1 MRMKKMIKLLGAAVL
16 LTMGA
21 ISAFAASANKDEELM
36 KARSVLLWIG
46 GTRVGDLMVGADA
59 KLQFQFVDRTLSAR
73 IYAAPNNFPDDIVWN
88 ASYIDKAARAK
99 CNLVILGYRA
109 MNRWNFDPGKL
120 TVNGEPLPA
129 NRIYTS
135 LLSKETGNLAPDTQD
150 AIAFGVPRSQSRGG
164 SEIVFGYEGYSVK
177 LTIPER

>member
-1 MRMKKMIKLLGAAVL
+1 MMRKTIKILGGAAL
-16 LTMGA
+16 LAIGA
-21 ISAFAASANKDEELM
+21 VSALAASKSKDEELM
-36 KARSVLLWIG
+36 RARSALLWIG

-109 MNRWNFDPGKL
+109 VNRWNFDPGKL

-129 NRIYTS
+129 GRIYTS

-150 AIAFGVPRSQSRGG
+150 AIAFGVLRSQSRGG
-164 SEIVFGYEGYSVK
+164 SEVVFGYDGYSVK

>member
-1 MRMKKMIKLLGAAVL
+1 ML

-21 ISAFAASANKDEELM
+21 VSAFAASANKDEELM
-36 KARSVLLWIG
+36 RARSVLLWIG

-73 IYAAPNNFPDDIVWN
+73 IYAEPGNFPDDIVWN

-99 CNLVILGYRA
+99 CNLVLLGYRA

-120 TVNGEPLPA
+120 TVNGEPLPPG
-129 NRIYTS
+129 RIYTS

-164 SEIVFGYEGYSVK
+164 SEVVFGYDGYSVK